1 MDDLLPAICEFKPI
15 CLIEFDHLRAI
26 VRKGN
31 EHRRGTERSLR
42 VEA

>member
-1 MDDLLPAICEFKPI
+1 MDDLLPAIRELKPI
-15 CLIEFDHLRAI
+15 CRIEFDHPRAI

-31 EHRRGTERSLR
+31 EHRTGTERSLR